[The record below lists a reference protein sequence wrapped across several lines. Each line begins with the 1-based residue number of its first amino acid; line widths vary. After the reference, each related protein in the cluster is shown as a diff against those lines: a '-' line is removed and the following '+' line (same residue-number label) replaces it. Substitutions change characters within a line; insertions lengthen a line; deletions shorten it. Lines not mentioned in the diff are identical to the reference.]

1 MTGVGM
7 SLATGTTEETAGL
20 TTGGEMT
27 ATGAMTGEIPVT
39 SGGMTG
45 GMTGEMTG
53 GMTVT
58 TGGMPLRTGTDGK
71 IVATMT
77 VAGTG
82 ETVT

>member
-45 GMTGEMTG
+45 EMTG